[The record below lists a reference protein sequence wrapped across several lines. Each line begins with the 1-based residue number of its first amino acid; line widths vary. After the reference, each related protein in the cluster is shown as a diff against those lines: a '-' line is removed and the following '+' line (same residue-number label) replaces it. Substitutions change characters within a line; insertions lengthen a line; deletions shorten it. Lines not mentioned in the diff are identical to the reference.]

1 MRFLRPHPKNTPS
14 GFTLLEVL
22 AVVVIVAILGAIAAP
37 SWISYANRQRISAVE
52 SDLLQVFKQAQQDA
66 IQERRDV
73 TVTINTLEPLPTV
86 DTDGFAQVIGPDE
99 LAPNTIDLTATDPQ
113 ITFDYQGMTPGQ
125 NLPFVVKISP
135 ANSSAQQ
142 CVVVAT
148 ILGTLKTARD
158 AECDTLAL

>member
-1 MRFLRPHPKNTPS
+1 M
-14 GFTLLEVL
+14 EVL

-66 IQERRDV
+66 IQERRNV

-86 DTDGFAQVIGPDE
+86 DTDGFTQVIGPDE
-99 LAPNTIDLTATDPQ
+99 LAPNTIGMLALGPVPGPSQ
-113 ITFDYQGMTPGQ
+113 ITFDYQGMVSADDV
-125 NLPFVVKISP
+125 PFVVTISP

-142 CVVVAT
+142 CVIVAT

-158 AECDTLAL
+158 AECDALAL

>member
-1 MRFLRPHPKNTPS
+1 M
-14 GFTLLEVL
+14 EVL

-66 IQERRDV
+66 IEERRNV
-73 TVTINTLEPLPTV
+73 TVTIEDTETLPTV
-86 DTDGFAQVIGPDE
+86 TADGFTQTLGPDG
-99 LAPNTIDLTATDPQ
+99 LKPGMVDLEALSVLPDGTQDTTDND
-113 ITFDYQGMTPGQ
+113 IIFDYQGMTPGQ
-125 NLPFVVKISP
+125 DIPFVVEISP
-135 ANSSAQQ
+135 GNGSSAQQ